1 MLTKYRVFVSLLFC
15 FSVNMFSQTLP
26 TIDDVSKLRNWN
38 YGTEIDDKN
47 SNIAGSQYFEDR
59 FLTARVSLLDNKEL
73 EIRYNAFKDEMEYK
87 SEGKVFRLNKK
98 DSLIVVFK
106 SGNKIYEYMEYVFK
120 KKLEKGY
127 LVRKTNFKK
136 TDLFAKE
143 IISFVPYKDA
153 ANPYEQATQAH
164 YRKDKN
170 VYFVKLDDRV
180 VEIPKKKK
188 EFLKLFSK
196 NQENIDNFLKSNK
209 VDLEDENDLISTIR
223 FLNSI

>member
-1 MLTKYRVFVSLLFC
+1 MLRKYCLHVSLFFC
-15 FSVNMFSQTLP
+15 FSLNMFSQTLP

-59 FLTARVSLLDNKEL
+59 FLSAKVSLLDNKEL
-73 EIRYNAFKDEMEYK
+73 EIRYNAVKDEMEYK

-120 KKLEKGY
+120 KKSEKGY

-136 TDLFAKE
+136 TDLFTKE

-164 YRKDKN
+164 YRKDKDI
-170 VYFVKLDDRV
+170 YFIKLDVGV
-180 VEIPKKKK
+180 VEVPKKKK
-188 EFLKLFSK
+188 DFLKLFSE
-196 NQENIDNFLKSNK
+196 NQENIDIFLKSNK
-209 VDLEDENDLISTIR
+209 IDLEDENDLISIVR
-223 FLNSI
+223 FLNTI